1 MTNAVSIAQS
11 GSNNVTM
18 RNRIINGS
26 MVIDQRNNGTSVSA
40 SATGALTYTLDRW
53 AYVVSQAS
61 KLTIQQHAG
70 AVTPPPGFTKYLGA
84 TVGASANVT
93 VGAGDYFFLQQNI
106 EGYNIADFNFGTAN
120 AQPITVSFWVRAS
133 VTGNFGF
140 SLSTYNPLG
149 TFRSYTTTYTINSA
163 NTWEY
168 KTITIAGDTGGSA
181 VWQTNNA
188 IGIRINFVLGAGST
202 YTQAAGSWTSDNVV
216 STPTA
221 VSLITTNSATF
232 YVTGVQLE
240 KGSTATPFEQRLYGT
255 ELALCQRYYQ
265 QLPSLR
271 DGTTLVL
278 SNFAP
283 GSPERIP
290 MPVLPVQMRAI
301 PTVVSYRVAGTNPG
315 EITEFS
321 AGTNRVVSSYQAR
334 DACGGGYL
342 QCATSFAN
350 PAQLNL
356 TYSAEL

>member
-18 RNRIINGS
+18 RNRVINGS
-26 MVIDQRNNGTSVSA
+26 MVIDQRNNGASVSA

-93 VGAGDYFFLQQNI
+93 VGAGDYFFLQQI
-106 EGYNIADFNFGTAN
+106 VEGYNIADFNFGTAN

-140 SLSTYNPLG
+140 SLSTFNPLG

-181 VWQTNNA
+181 VWQTNNGV
-188 IGIRINFVLGAGST
+188 GIRVNFVLGAGST

-240 KGSTATPFEQRLYGT
+240 KGSTATPFEQRLYTT
-255 ELALCQRYYQ
+255 ELQLCQRYFEMSFSQ
-265 QLPSLR
+265 GVAPANAANDSL
-271 DGTTLVL
+271 
-278 SNFAP
+278 
-283 GSPERIP
+283 
-290 MPVLPVQMRAI
+290 I
-301 PTVVSYRVAGTNPG
+301 PTIIYYATNSAATQTIVFRVEKRVAPTGSGNTG
-315 EITEFS
+315 MAF
-321 AGTNRVVSSYQAR
+321 
-334 DACGGGYL
+334 
-342 QCATSFAN
+342 
-350 PAQLNL
+350 
-356 TYSAEL
+356 